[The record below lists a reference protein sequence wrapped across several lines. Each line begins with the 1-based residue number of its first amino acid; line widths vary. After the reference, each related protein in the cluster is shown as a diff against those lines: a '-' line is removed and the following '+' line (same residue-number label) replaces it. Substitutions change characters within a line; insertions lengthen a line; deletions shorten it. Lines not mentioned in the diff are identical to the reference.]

1 MHIDTSKHAKA
12 ALAIQYRSDIQT
24 LISEL
29 EHYFPEY
36 ELLLLD
42 SLESNPQI
50 SPEVLKEKIFEA
62 HDEDYSVYDNQRFN
76 EALIEISRLGSE
88 AKQEMREA
96 LDVLGETADIEVITK
111 KLVRKYGKQSD
122 LSQTSLTP
130 KTISPLADRN
140 DALLDRDQGAALQG
154 INTSKNENS
163 SHRVEPKPK
172 TESGVQSA
180 AQRLLAKHGEQ
191 HLTDLMIK
199 FGIKRQYV
207 GPKTGYQYFWN
218 GNQYDSLEDAVIA
231 ADQQT
236 TLQDA
241 AFSASDALSENQ
253 LSDTNSEIDKANSNI
268 KIAFWAGIIS
278 LVITIGFLIYSTQNP
293 RSSLGN
299 LYNEFTLLEI
309 GLVAVL
315 VWGIHLKSRTAAVLM
330 FLLFLLNKFFMFSE
344 FRVNGGVILQ
354 TLAFGTAYFLGIV
367 GTFKYH
373 SEKEKS
379 KS

>member
-1 MHIDTSKHAKA
+1 MQIDTSKHAKA

-24 LISEL
+24 LINEL
-29 EHYFPEY
+29 QHYFPEY

-50 SPEVLKEKIFEA
+50 SAEALKEKIFEA
-62 HDEDYSVYDNQRFN
+62 HDEDYSIYDNQRFN
-76 EALIEISRLGSE
+76 EALLEISRLGSE

-96 LDVLGETADIEVITK
+96 LDVLGDTADIDVITK
-111 KLVRKYGKQSD
+111 KLVGKYGKLSVQS
-122 LSQTSLTP
+122 QASLP
-130 KTISPLADRN
+130 PESISPLADRN
-140 DALLDRDQGAALQG
+140 DSLHNRDYGAALQG
-154 INTSKNENS
+154 INSDNHENS
-163 SHRVEPKPK
+163 SQTAKSKPN
-172 TESGVQSA
+172 TESDIQNA
-180 AQRLLAKHGEQ
+180 ARRLLEKYGER
-191 HLTDLMIK
+191 HLTDLMTK

-207 GPKTGYQYFWN
+207 GPKSGYHYFWN
-218 GNQYDSLEDAVIA
+218 GKRYDSLEDAVIE
-231 ADQQT
+231 ADHET

-241 AFSASDALSENQ
+241 AFSDTDAIDENQ
-253 LSDTNSEIDKANSNI
+253 LSDTKSEIDKAVSNI

-278 LVITIGFLIYSTQNP
+278 LVITIGFFIYSTQNP
-293 RSSLGN
+293 RSTLGN
-299 LYNEFTLLEI
+299 LYDEFTLLEI

-330 FLLFLLNKFFMFSE
+330 FVLFLLNKFFMFSE

-373 SEKEKS
+373 SEQKKS
-379 KS
+379 QS